1 MATSLFEILQQRR
14 GRVLFVSEKNS
25 SRSQM
30 AEAYAR
36 VLGED
41 VIEAA
46 SGGASPAP
54 SIPHQTHAVMREKGV
69 SLAADQSPKNFH
81 SLTLQDFDVIVNLGG
96 CRLPETE
103 ATVLE
108 LPLPAP
114 VDDLPSH
121 REVRERIETFVN
133 FLVDHFRRAK
143 EWNHGVE
150 QASSA
155 MPGSV
160 KPSSVKQDSAQTSP
174 VPTPAATPQP
184 DAAMTAAS

>member
-30 AEAYAR
+30 AEAFAR
-36 VLGED
+36 LLGGD

-54 SIPHQTHAVMREKGV
+54 SIPHQTYAVMLEKG
-69 SLAADQSPKNFH
+69 AALGNDQSPKNFH

-103 ATVLE
+103 ATVLD

-114 VDDLPSH
+114 IEDLSSH
-121 REVRERIETFVN
+121 REVRERVEIFVN

-150 QASSA
+150 QASSLKA
-155 MPGSV
+155 
-160 KPSSVKQDSAQTSP
+160 DATQTSP
-174 VPTPAATPQP
+174 APPPAAAPPP
-184 DAAMTAAS
+184 DAAMSAAS